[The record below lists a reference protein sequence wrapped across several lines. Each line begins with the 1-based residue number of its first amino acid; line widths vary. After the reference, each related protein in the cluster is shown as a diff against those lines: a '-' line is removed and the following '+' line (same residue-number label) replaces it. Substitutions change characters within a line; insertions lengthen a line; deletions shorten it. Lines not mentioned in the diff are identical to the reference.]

1 MLVGWELA
9 MSLGVVFLGAVVL
22 GTISFGLGMVSMPFL
37 LLALAPQEAV
47 VIINAMIVLTTG
59 LTVAQTWRHLRLK
72 ESWLFVA
79 AGLPPV
85 PIAVVLLNAADP
97 VILRLTIVGLI
108 LVLGVMSLFQISLP
122 GARRRWAAPV
132 CGFTTAL
139 MVTTLGVGGPLGGL
153 YTIEQDWSRDTMRGT
168 LALYFFLASGLA
180 MVMFVAIGLVPTD
193 TAQNIGV
200 LAIAV
205 VLGSGV
211 AAVVAR
217 RMSLGFFRYAVLAV
231 TIGGSASL
239 LARELPRLIGGQ

>member
-1 MLVGWELA
+1 MLAGWELVIG
-9 MSLGVVFLGAVVL
+9 LGIIFLGSIVL
-22 GTISFGLGMVSMPFL
+22 GTISFGVGMVAMPVL
-37 LLALAPQEAV
+37 LLFLAPQDAV

-59 LTVAQTWRHLRLK
+59 LTLIQTWRHLRLK
-72 ESWLFVA
+72 ESWLFVV

-85 PIAVVLLNAADP
+85 PIAVALLNAANP

-122 GARRRWAAPV
+122 GARQRWAAPV

-180 MVMFVAIGLVPTD
+180 MVMFVAIGLVPMG

-217 RMSLGFFRYAVLAV
+217 RMSLGLFRYAVLAV
-231 TIGGSASL
+231 TIGGSALL
-239 LARELPRLIGGQ
+239 LARELARLL